1 MRRDSLLKRSI
12 SESEEKIEPSSLNRS
27 LATNPQLDIVQ
38 ADIQYPTKLTS
49 PMSPLGAVTVAM
61 PWCYTRRPKE
71 VVRMYLSDTKIQEL
85 IDSKVLLN
93 ADASNIGQ
101 VTYDLRTE
109 GFYINESKQSEVELG
124 PGDSAFV
131 SCVEC
136 VALPNDLTA
145 SVLLRNSRIRQGLSL
160 DAPLYFPGHGTRL
173 FYRVTNVSGNTIT
186 LDKSKG
192 IAQVAFQHVDGVVA
206 HPYHGAFSDELNFNG
221 LADYSDVYAGELK
234 KVEDKKEEIANIE
247 SRIYGNV
254 LALFAIFA
262 AIFTLVNVNAGGLS
276 SNITTVNFV
285 ALDLLI
291 IGGFLILA
299 SAIETFLVKDR
310 EKKVS
315 LPLVLGIACI
325 VVAVVLTFQ

>member
-1 MRRDSLLKRSI
+1 
-12 SESEEKIEPSSLNRS
+12 
-27 LATNPQLDIVQ
+27 
-38 ADIQYPTKLTS
+38 
-49 PMSPLGAVTVAM
+49 
-61 PWCYTRRPKE
+61 
-71 VVRMYLSDTKIQEL
+71 MYLSDTKIQEL

-192 IAQVAFQHVDGVVA
+192 IAQVAFQHVDGMVA
-206 HPYHGAFSDELNFNG
+206 NPYHGAFSDELNFNG

-262 AIFTLVNVNAGGLS
+262 AIFTLVNVNVGGLS

-285 ALDLLI
+285 ALDLLV
-291 IGGFLILA
+291 IGGFLVLA
-299 SAIETFLVKDR
+299 SAIETFLVKGR

-325 VVAVVLTFQ
+325 VVAVVLAFR

>member
-1 MRRDSLLKRSI
+1 MRRDSLLKRSP
-12 SESEEKIEPSSLNRS
+12 SGSEEKIEPSNPKRS

-38 ADIQYPTKLTS
+38 ADIPYPAKLTS

-61 PWCYTRRPKE
+61 PWCYTRMPKE

-85 IDSKVLLN
+85 IDSKVLIN

-192 IAQVAFQHVDGVVA
+192 IAQVAFQHVDGMVA

-234 KVEDKKEEIANIE
+234 KVEDKKGEIANIE

-291 IGGFLILA
+291 IGGFLVLA
-299 SAIETFLVKDR
+299 SAIETFLVKDK
-310 EKKVS
+310 EKKAW

-325 VVAVVLTFQ
+325 VVAVVLALL